1 MQTGKRAVRP
11 DAKRNRPAGKPMK
24 EAPKKK
30 AGPQTAQQTLPYREI
45 YKELS
50 DKQKLTWTE
59 EPFVL
64 RR

>member
-1 MQTGKRAVRP
+1 
-11 DAKRNRPAGKPMK
+11 MK
-24 EAPKKK
+24 DV
-30 AGPQTAQQTLPYREI
+30 YREI

>member
-1 MQTGKRAVRP
+1 MGEAGYKRVNAFYRIEQ
-11 DAKRNRPAGKPMK
+11 MK
-24 EAPKKK
+24 DV
-30 AGPQTAQQTLPYREI
+30 YREI